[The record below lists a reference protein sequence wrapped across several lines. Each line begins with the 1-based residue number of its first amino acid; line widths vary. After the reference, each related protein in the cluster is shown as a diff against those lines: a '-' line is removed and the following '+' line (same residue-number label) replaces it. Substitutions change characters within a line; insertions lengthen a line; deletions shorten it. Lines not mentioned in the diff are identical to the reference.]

1 MKKSV
6 YAACAAALLFGVA
19 QGAPTVEIAAGETLT
34 VTDFKTM
41 EVGDTTIITNSLIKL
56 NEGCTIKIPATPANA
71 ASFFSY
77 QIQLLGD
84 ATLDLSDYD
93 DSTVPFRLYS
103 GVYTAAAQAG
113 KKLSVIL
120 PASKKFRLGGTDNFE
135 VYQNTRF
142 YSCMISKDALA
153 LPDDTELTFCGC
165 TVLGDFPTNVAS
177 IACEP
182 SYKVGSTTYYTSI
195 IATGTD
201 VYGTDKRE
209 IVIDGYRLLAGA
221 TTINSNQTVR
231 IKNGYYL
238 KPCNFTRS
246 GVSTYSVG
254 GSMTF
259 PNDIVME
266 SGSHLWARGGTPTCT
281 GKITGTGTIHTQG
294 YGQSITLTGELDGTF
309 TIYFG
314 QRGGIAYLRNT
325 AIRQPITLKYNTSD
339 NIGAASSG
347 TLRFYLQLAGYD
359 AQPTYVPVKELVPTL
374 VKNNI
379 GCTLYTYAQQT
390 VDVAK
395 LSCGSSIAAG
405 GGIVLHDS
413 PVGQGQ
419 LNIGDLASS
428 LRLCLYTNLN
438 VTVTNVASAAS
449 PLFDYWCTN
458 ALNRT
463 TLAFTQSCTAGTVVQ
478 GVAPDVLPRHVQGLT
493 GTLRVGAG
501 TTDPV
506 WNFPFDP
513 ALDDPD
519 LAGCEGSGALE
530 VPASGTLRLSFA
542 SSDALPKGKWP
553 LLTGTSGGEALS
565 EAAWPVVYAEGPRP
579 LNFEVVRDSTGVWL
593 QAFNGTTVII
603 R

>member
-1 MKKSV
+1 MKKLV

-56 NEGCTIKIPATPANA
+56 NEGCTIKIPQTPDNA
-71 ASFFSY
+71 ANYFRY

-93 DSTVPFRLYS
+93 DSTTPFRLYS

-120 PASKKFRLGGTDNFE
+120 PASKKFHLGGSNNFE
-135 VYQNTRF
+135 VYQTGRF

-153 LPDDTELTFCGC
+153 LPDDTDLLFRGC
-165 TVLGDFPTNVAS
+165 TVLCSFPTNVVS
-177 IACEP
+177 VSYEP
-182 SYKVGSTTYYTSI
+182 EQSSSVYTSI
-195 IATGTD
+195 IASGADVFGTKE
-201 VYGTDKRE
+201 GE
-209 IVIDGYRLLAGA
+209 IVIENHRLLAGG
-221 TTINSNQTVR
+221 TSINSNQTVR
-231 IKNGYYL
+231 IKNKCYL
-238 KPCNFTRS
+238 KAYTFTRS
-246 GVSTYSVG
+246 GASSYTVG
-254 GSMTF
+254 NATIH
-259 PNDIVME
+259 NDIVME
-266 SGSHLWARGGTPTCT
+266 SGSHLWARGGTPVYS
-281 GKITGTGTIHTQG
+281 GKISGTGSIHTQG
-294 YGQSITLTGELDGTF
+294 YGQSIILSGELDGTF

-314 QRGGIAYLRNT
+314 QKGGQAYLRNT
-325 AIRQPITLKYNTSD
+325 VIRKPITLKHSVTD
-339 NIGAASSG
+339 GIGDASYG
-347 TLRFYLQLAGYD
+347 APAFHLQLAGYD
-359 AQPTYVPVKELVPTL
+359 SQPTYVPVKELYPTK
-374 VKNNI
+374 VVNNK
-379 GCTLYTYAQQT
+379 GCSLYTYAQQT
-390 VDVAK
+390 IDVQK
-395 LSCGSSIAAG
+395 LRCDSNLSSN
-405 GGIVLHDS
+405 GGIVLFDS
-413 PVGQGQ
+413 PTGQGQ
-419 LNIGDLASS
+419 LNIGNLASS

-438 VTVTNVASAAS
+438 VTVTNVASAAA

-478 GVAPDVLPRHVQGLT
+478 GVAPDVLPRHVQGLA

-579 LNFEVVRDSTGVWL
+579 LNFEIVRDSTGVWL
-593 QAFNGTTVII
+593 HAFNGTTVIV

>member
-1 MKKSV
+1 MKRL
-6 YAACAAALLFGVA
+6 AWTACVAALLFGVA

-34 VTDFKTM
+34 VTDFTTM
-41 EVGDTTIITNSLIKL
+41 DVGGTTIITNSLIKL

-71 ASFFSY
+71 DSFFSY

-113 KKLSVIL
+113 KTLSVIL
-120 PASKKFRLGGTDNFE
+120 PASKKFHLGGSNNFE
-135 VYQNTRF
+135 VYQLGRF
-142 YSCMISKDALA
+142 YSCMISKDALT
-153 LPDDTELTFCGC
+153 LPDDTDLMFKGC
-165 TVLGDFPTNVAS
+165 TVLCSFPTNVLS
-177 IACEP
+177 VSYEP
-182 SYKVGSTTYYTSI
+182 EQSSSVYTSI
-195 IATGTD
+195 IASGTD
-201 VYGTDKRE
+201 VYGTKEGE
-209 IVIDGYRLLAGA
+209 IVVENHRLLAGG

-231 IKNGYYL
+231 IKNKCYL
-238 KPCNFTRS
+238 KAYTFTRS
-246 GVSTYSVG
+246 GDSSYSI
-254 GSMTF
+254 GSATF
-259 PNDIVME
+259 PNDVVME
-266 SGSHLWARGGTPTCT
+266 SGSHLWARGGSPVYS
-281 GKITGTGTIHTQG
+281 GKISGTGSIHTQG
-294 YGQSITLTGELDGTF
+294 YGQGITLKGELDGTF
-309 TIYFG
+309 TFYFG
-314 QRGGIAYLRNT
+314 QRGGKAYLQNT
-325 AIRQPITLKYNTSD
+325 AIRKPITLKYTTD
-339 NIGAASSG
+339 AIGEASYG
-347 TLRFYLQLAGYD
+347 DPVYYFQLAGYD
-359 AQPTYVPVKELVPTL
+359 SQPTYVPVAELIPTK
-374 VKNNI
+374 VINTR
-379 GCTLYTYAQQT
+379 GCHVYTYAKQT
-390 VDVAK
+390 IDVTK
-395 LSCGSSIAAG
+395 VSCSYNLSSD
-405 GGIVLHDS
+405 GGIIFHDS
-413 PVGQGQ
+413 PAGQGQ
-419 LNIGDLASS
+419 LNIGNLANSI
-428 LRLCLYTNLN
+428 RLCLYTNLN
-438 VTVTNVASAAS
+438 VTVTNVASGVS

-478 GVAPDVLPRHVQGLT
+478 GVAPDVLPRHVQGLA

-542 SSDALPKGKWP
+542 SSDALPIGKWP

-579 LNFEVVRDSTGVWL
+579 LNFEIVRDATGVWL
-593 QAFNGTTVII
+593 HAFNGTTVIV